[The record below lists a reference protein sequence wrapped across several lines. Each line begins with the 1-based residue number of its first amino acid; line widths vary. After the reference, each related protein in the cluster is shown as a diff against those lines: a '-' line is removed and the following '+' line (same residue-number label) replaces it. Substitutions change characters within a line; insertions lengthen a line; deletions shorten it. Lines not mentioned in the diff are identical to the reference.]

1 VPNWMANAGVE
12 IYLPYNLMLRPEM
25 RHVGDAF
32 LSQDFNNVGEKLE
45 AFTLFS
51 LYLSYKPTFGKVS
64 LTAFFGVEN
73 LTDEKY
79 ESFGMYGAPWSA
91 NTYYPMPGIT
101 FKGGLSL
108 AF

>member
-1 VPNWMANAGVE
+1 
-12 IYLPYNLMLRPEM
+12 MLRPEV
-25 RHVGDAF
+25 RYVGDAF

-45 AFTLFS
+45 GRTLYS
-51 LYLSYKPTFGKVS
+51 LYLSYKTNFAKVALS
-64 LTAFFGVEN
+64 AFLAAEN

-79 ESFGMYGAPWSA
+79 SSFGMYGAPWSE